1 MEKSNTE
8 FEVKEGRTTIV
19 VPHKGKRVTFVAP
32 YFGTGTYNQV
42 GKQIDDAKLL
52 RPTFAETVSLVYSA
66 IQNKDKKYAQ
76 QVLDILNT
84 NWLWGFN
91 NIIYKPKEGAFISDR
106 NRKDVHVPFG
116 FKTGEY
122 SLPNLVKNPFVLAL
136 TEGKEGAEK
145 LGKIAKSQKKTPHVW
160 SFDGVDSTEKS
171 VACLA
176 SSWDGGLDV
185 DGSDLDDGDDGF
197 AFGMVLAPKTLKS
210 NNTKMER

>member
-122 SLPNLVKNPFVLAL
+122 SIANLVKNPFVLAL
-136 TEGKEGAEK
+136 TEGEEGAEK
-145 LGKIAKSQKKTPHVW
+145 LGKIAKSQKITPCVW
-160 SFDGVDSTEKS
+160 SFDKVDSKTNR
-171 VACLA
+171 VASLD
-176 SSWDGGLDV
+176 SDEDGGLNVNGDYLV
-185 DGSDLDDGDDGF
+185 GDGNGV
-197 AFGMVLAPKTLKS
+197 AFGVL
-210 NNTKMER
+210 E